1 MMSLTLETPITL
13 TNLLLHY
20 WAVWAVGSAV
30 VVEDLNKR
38 INQRG
43 KICPASN
50 KRVFADQRKLLRV
63 FSDIVSFVKMDKD
76 KADIKI
82 LQIFF
87 PSQHQGFV
95 LTT

>member
-1 MMSLTLETPITL
+1 ML
-13 TNLLLHY
+13 
-20 WAVWAVGSAV
+20 
-30 VVEDLNKR
+30 R
-38 INQRG
+38 I
-43 KICPASN
+43 
-50 KRVFADQRKLLRV
+50 KRVFADQRELLRV
-63 FSDIVSFVKMDKD
+63 FSDRVSFVKMDRD